1 MLRKD
6 QVRDKFSLDLTMLK
20 SLATLT
26 KIIFAVWKT
35 NFRQNLKTSRYAT

>member
-6 QVRDKFSLDLTMLK
+6 QDRGKFSLDLTMLK

-26 KIIFAVWKT
+26 KIVFAVWKT
-35 NFRQNLKTSRYAT
+35 AKLKDF